1 MTYPTSLAKHFFA
14 LKLVNIIFFS
24 YICNRII
31 IFTSTTRNFMSM
43 KKLMMMALLMVISVT
58 AKALSY
64 ETARSEALFLS
75 DKMAYELNLSPSQYE
90 AIYEINLDY
99 FMCVG
104 SKLDLYSDLWKQRN
118 FEIQRVLT
126 PYQYENFLRLKYF
139 YRPLGWSDGRWEFR
153 IYRIYPNRGHFMM
166 NRPRAY
172 GSYRGGRHFRGRP
185 GGPGRVGPGPRGDIR
200 RGGPGGPG
208 PRGDVRRGPAPRP
221 NQMRGNGPAPRPNQ
235 MRGGGQAPRPNQF
248 RGGNGGNRQG
258 GPNGTTR
265 RTETRRMGPQSYATP
280 QGMVQRSGRTTTTTV
295 TTTRQ
300 FQNQRPQ
307 QAQRQQQN
315 RRPQQVQRQQQS
327 RPQQAQRPQGQ
338 RSQGQRPQQGQRPR
352 R

>member
-1 MTYPTSLAKHFFA
+1 M
-14 LKLVNIIFFS
+14 
-24 YICNRII
+24 R
-31 IFTSTTRNFMSM
+31 M

-104 SKLDLYSDLWKQRN
+104 SALDLYGDLWKQRN

-139 YRPLGWSDGRWEFR
+139 YRPLGRRDGRWEFR

-172 GSYRGGRHFRGRP
+172 GSYRGGRHFGARP
-185 GGPGRVGPGPRGDIR
+185 GGPRPGGPRPGVR
-200 RGGPGGPG
+200 PGGPAPRGGARPGGPG
-208 PRGDVRRGPAPRP
+208 PRPNQMRGGNPGPRP
-221 NQMRGNGPAPRPNQ
+221 NQMRGNGP
-235 MRGGGQAPRPNQF
+235 APRPNQF

-307 QAQRQQQN
+307 QAQR
-315 RRPQQVQRQQQS
+315 
-327 RPQQAQRPQGQ
+327 PQGQ
-338 RSQGQRPQQGQRPR
+338 RSQGQRPQGQRPR
-352 R
+352 

>member
-1 MTYPTSLAKHFFA
+1 
-14 LKLVNIIFFS
+14 
-24 YICNRII
+24 
-31 IFTSTTRNFMSM
+31 MSM

-221 NQMRGNGPAPRPNQ
+221 NQMRGNGPAPRQNQFRGNGPAPRQNQ
-235 MRGGGQAPRPNQF
+235 MRRGGQAPRPNQF

-315 RRPQQVQRQQQS
+315 RRPQQAQRQQQSRPQQVQRQQQS
-327 RPQQAQRPQGQ
+327 RPQQVQRPQGQ

>member
-1 MTYPTSLAKHFFA
+1 
-14 LKLVNIIFFS
+14 
-24 YICNRII
+24 
-31 IFTSTTRNFMSM
+31 
-43 KKLMMMALLMVISVT
+43 MMALLMVMTVT

-104 SKLDLYSDLWKQRN
+104 SALDLYSDLWKQRN

-126 PYQYENFLRLKYF
+126 PYQYEEFLRIKYF
-139 YRPLGWSDGRWEFR
+139 YRPLGWRDGRWEFR
-153 IYRIYPNRGHFMM
+153 IYRVYPNRGHFMM

-172 GSYRGGRHFRGRP
+172 GSYRGGRHFRG
-185 GGPGRVGPGPRGDIR
+185 GPGPRGGAR
-200 RGGPGGPG
+200 PGGPRPGVRPGGPAPRGGARPGGSG
-208 PRGDVRRGPAPRP
+208 PRPNQMRGGNGGPRPDQMRGGNGGPRPNQMRGGNPGPRP
-221 NQMRGNGPAPRPNQ
+221 NQMRGN
-235 MRGGGQAPRPNQF
+235 GQAPRPNQF

-280 QGMVQRSGRTTTTTV
+280 QGIYQRSGTTTRTTV

-307 QAQRQQQN
+307 QAQRQQVQ
-315 RRPQQVQRQQQS
+315 RQQVQRQQQS
-327 RPQQAQRPQGQ
+327 RPQAQRPQGQ
-338 RSQGQRPQQGQRPR
+338 RSQQFQRQPQGQRPQGQRPQQGQRPR

>member
-1 MTYPTSLAKHFFA
+1 M
-14 LKLVNIIFFS
+14 
-24 YICNRII
+24 R
-31 IFTSTTRNFMSM
+31 M
-43 KKLMMMALLMVISVT
+43 KKLMMVAFLMVISVT

-104 SKLDLYSDLWKQRN
+104 SKLDLYTDLWKQRN

-139 YRPLGWSDGRWEFR
+139 YRPLGWRDGRWEFR
-153 IYRIYPNRGHFMM
+153 IYRVYPNRGHFMM

-172 GSYRGGRHFRGRP
+172 GSYRGGRHFGSRP
-185 GGPGRVGPGPRGDIR
+185 GGPGRVGPGPRGDVG
-200 RGGPGGPG
+200 RGGPGRDRVA
-208 PRGDVRRGPAPRP
+208 PRGNDFRGPATRPNDMRGNGPSSRP
-221 NQMRGNGPAPRPNQ
+221 NQMRGNGPAPRQNQ
-235 MRGGGQAPRPNQF
+235 MQGGNQTPRPNQF

-307 QAQRQQQN
+307 QVQRQQQS
-315 RRPQQVQRQQQS
+315 RPQQVQRQQQN

>member
-1 MTYPTSLAKHFFA
+1 M
-14 LKLVNIIFFS
+14 
-24 YICNRII
+24 R
-31 IFTSTTRNFMSM
+31 M

-104 SKLDLYSDLWKQRN
+104 SALDLYGDVWKQRN
-118 FEIQRVLT
+118 YEIQRILT
-126 PYQYENFLRLKYF
+126 RYQYENFLRLKYF
-139 YRPLGWSDGRWEFR
+139 YRPLGRRDGRWEFR

-172 GSYRGGRHFRGRP
+172 GSYRGGRHFGARP
-185 GGPGRVGPGPRGDIR
+185 GGPRPGGPRPGVR
-200 RGGPGGPG
+200 PGGPAPRGGARPGGPG
-208 PRGDVRRGPAPRP
+208 PRPNQMRGGNPGPRP
-221 NQMRGNGPAPRPNQ
+221 NQMRGNGP
-235 MRGGGQAPRPNQF
+235 APRPNQF

-307 QAQRQQQN
+307 QAQR
-315 RRPQQVQRQQQS
+315 P
-327 RPQQAQRPQGQ
+327 
-338 RSQGQRPQQGQRPR
+338 QGQRPR
-352 R
+352 

>member
-1 MTYPTSLAKHFFA
+1 
-14 LKLVNIIFFS
+14 
-24 YICNRII
+24 
-31 IFTSTTRNFMSM
+31 MSM

-221 NQMRGNGPAPRPNQ
+221 NQMRGNGPAPRQNQFRGNGPAPRQNQ

-315 RRPQQVQRQQQS
+315 RRPQQAQRQQQSRPQQVQRQQQS
-327 RPQQAQRPQGQ
+327 RPQQVQRPQGQ

>member
-1 MTYPTSLAKHFFA
+1 M
-14 LKLVNIIFFS
+14 
-24 YICNRII
+24 R
-31 IFTSTTRNFMSM
+31 M

-104 SKLDLYSDLWKQRN
+104 SALDLYSDLWKQRN
-118 FEIQRVLT
+118 FAIQRILT

-139 YRPLGWSDGRWEFR
+139 YRPLGWRDGRWEFR
-153 IYRIYPNRGHFMM
+153 IYRVYPNRGHFMM

-172 GSYRGGRHFRGRP
+172 GSYRGGRHFRAHPGGPRPGARPGARP
-185 GGPGRVGPGPRGDIR
+185 GGARPGAR
-200 RGGPGGPG
+200 PGGPG
-208 PRGDVRRGPAPRP
+208 PRPNQMRGGNPGPRP
-221 NQMRGNGPAPRPNQ
+221 NQMRGNGP
-235 MRGGGQAPRPNQF
+235 APRPNQF

-265 RTETRRMGPQSYATP
+265 RTETRRMGPRSYATP

-300 FQNQRPQ
+300 FQNR
-307 QAQRQQQN
+307 
-315 RRPQQVQRQQQS
+315 

-338 RSQGQRPQQGQRPR
+338 RSQGQRPQGQRPQGQPPR

>member
-1 MTYPTSLAKHFFA
+1 M
-14 LKLVNIIFFS
+14 N
-24 YICNRII
+24 
-31 IFTSTTRNFMSM
+31 M
-43 KKLMMMALLMVISVT
+43 KKLMMMALLMVMTVT

-104 SKLDLYSDLWKQRN
+104 SALDLYSDLWKQRN

-126 PYQYENFLRLKYF
+126 PYQYEEFLRIKYF
-139 YRPLGWSDGRWEFR
+139 YRPLGWRDGRWEFR
-153 IYRIYPNRGHFMM
+153 IYRVYPNRGHFMM

-172 GSYRGGRHFRGRP
+172 GSYRGGRHFRAHPGGPRPGARPGARP
-185 GGPGRVGPGPRGDIR
+185 GGPRPGVR
-200 RGGPGGPG
+200 PG
-208 PRGDVRRGPAPRP
+208 GPAPRGGARP
-221 NQMRGNGPAPRPNQ
+221 GGPAPRPNQ
-235 MRGGGQAPRPNQF
+235 MRGGNPGPRPNQMRGNGPAPRPNQF

-280 QGMVQRSGRTTTTTV
+280 QGIYQRSGTTTRTTV

-307 QAQRQQQN
+307 QAQRQQ
-315 RRPQQVQRQQQS
+315 VQRQQQS
-327 RPQQAQRPQGQ
+327 RPQAQRPQGQ
-338 RSQGQRPQQGQRPR
+338 RSQQFQRQPQGQRPQGQRPQQASALVAK
-352 R
+352 

>member
-1 MTYPTSLAKHFFA
+1 
-14 LKLVNIIFFS
+14 
-24 YICNRII
+24 
-31 IFTSTTRNFMSM
+31 MSM
-43 KKLMMMALLMVISVT
+43 KKLMMMALLMVMSVT

-104 SKLDLYSDLWKQRN
+104 SKLDLYTDLWKQRN
-118 FEIQRVLT
+118 YEIQQVLT

-139 YRPLGWSDGRWEFR
+139 YRPLGWRDGRWEFR
-153 IYRIYPNRGHFMM
+153 IYRVYPNRGHFMM

-172 GSYRGGRHFRGRP
+172 GSYRGGRHFRVRP
-185 GGPGRVGPGPRGDIR
+185 GGPRPGVR
-200 RGGPGGPG
+200 PGGPA
-208 PRGDVRRGPAPRP
+208 PRGGARPGGPAPRPNQMRGGNPGPRP

-235 MRGGGQAPRPNQF
+235 F
-248 RGGNGGNRQG
+248 HGGNGGNRQG

-265 RTETRRMGPQSYATP
+265 RTETRRMGPQSYATH

-307 QAQRQQQN
+307 QG
-315 RRPQQVQRQQQS
+315 
-327 RPQQAQRPQGQ
+327 QRPQGQ
-338 RSQGQRPQQGQRPR
+338 RQQGQRLQGKRPR

>member
-1 MTYPTSLAKHFFA
+1 M
-14 LKLVNIIFFS
+14 N
-24 YICNRII
+24 
-31 IFTSTTRNFMSM
+31 M
-43 KKLMMMALLMVISVT
+43 KKLMMMALLMVMTVT

-104 SKLDLYSDLWKQRN
+104 SALDLYSDLWKQRN

-126 PYQYENFLRLKYF
+126 PYQYEEFLRIKYF
-139 YRPLGWSDGRWEFR
+139 YRPLGWRDGRWEFR
-153 IYRIYPNRGHFMM
+153 IYRVYPNRGHFMM

-172 GSYRGGRHFRGRP
+172 GSYRGGRHFRG
-185 GGPGRVGPGPRGDIR
+185 GPGPRGGAR
-200 RGGPGGPG
+200 PGGSGPRPNQMRGGNGGPR
-208 PRGDVRRGPAPRP
+208 PNQMRGGNPGPRP
-221 NQMRGNGPAPRPNQ
+221 NQMRGN
-235 MRGGGQAPRPNQF
+235 GQAPRPNQF

-280 QGMVQRSGRTTTTTV
+280 QGIYQRSGTTTRTTV

-307 QAQRQQQN
+307 GQR
-315 RRPQQVQRQQQS
+315 QQVQRQQQS
-327 RPQQAQRPQGQ
+327 RPQAQRP
-338 RSQGQRPQQGQRPR
+338 QGQRPQQGQRPR

>member
-1 MTYPTSLAKHFFA
+1 M
-14 LKLVNIIFFS
+14 
-24 YICNRII
+24 R
-31 IFTSTTRNFMSM
+31 M

-104 SKLDLYSDLWKQRN
+104 SALDLYGDLWKQRN
-118 FEIQRVLT
+118 YEIQRILT
-126 PYQYENFLRLKYF
+126 RYQYENFLRLKYF
-139 YRPLGWSDGRWEFR
+139 YRPLGRRDGRWEFR

-172 GSYRGGRHFRGRP
+172 GSYRGGRHFGARPGGPRPGGPRPGVRP
-185 GGPGRVGPGPRGDIR
+185 GGPG
-200 RGGPGGPG
+200 
-208 PRGDVRRGPAPRP
+208 
-221 NQMRGNGPAPRPNQ
+221 PRPNQ
-235 MRGGGQAPRPNQF
+235 MRGGNPGPRPNQMRGIGPAPRPNQF

-258 GPNGTTR
+258 GPNGTIR

-307 QAQRQQQN
+307 QAQR
-315 RRPQQVQRQQQS
+315 
-327 RPQQAQRPQGQ
+327 PQGQ
-338 RSQGQRPQQGQRPR
+338 RSQGQRPQGQRPR
-352 R
+352 

>member
-1 MTYPTSLAKHFFA
+1 M
-14 LKLVNIIFFS
+14 
-24 YICNRII
+24 R
-31 IFTSTTRNFMSM
+31 M
-43 KKLMMMALLMVISVT
+43 KKLMMMAILMVISVT

-104 SKLDLYSDLWKQRN
+104 SALDLYGDVWKQRN
-118 FEIQRVLT
+118 YEIQRILT
-126 PYQYENFLRLKYF
+126 RYQYENFLRLKYF
-139 YRPLGWSDGRWEFR
+139 YRPLGRRDGRWEFR

-172 GSYRGGRHFRGRP
+172 GNYRGGRHFGARP
-185 GGPGRVGPGPRGDIR
+185 GGPRPGGPRPGVR
-200 RGGPGGPG
+200 PGVRPGGPAPRGGARPGGPG
-208 PRGDVRRGPAPRP
+208 PRPNQMRGGNPGPRP
-221 NQMRGNGPAPRPNQ
+221 NQMRGNGP
-235 MRGGGQAPRPNQF
+235 APRPNQF

-307 QAQRQQQN
+307 QAQR
-315 RRPQQVQRQQQS
+315 
-327 RPQQAQRPQGQ
+327 PQGQ
-338 RSQGQRPQQGQRPR
+338 RSQGQRPQGQRPR
-352 R
+352 